1 MKRSFAIAVIATCCW
16 AFIASLSISADR
28 PEVQRS
34 SVSEKQTLSARNGTT
49 IPGQAQRQIAI
60 TFDDLPSSLTHD
72 VKELRALTTKLI
84 GTLKRND
91 VPVIGFVNEGKLHHR
106 LGDQSR
112 PDEVD
117 ARTAVLKLWVDAGFE
132 LGNHTYSHL
141 DMFKASAEKFEQDL
155 IAGEQVTQKL
165 LAAKGMKLRYF
176 RHPFLNTGASLE
188 MNSAFDKILADRNYI
203 VAPVTLDNQDYVFAA
218 LYTDALKNKD
228 RAMMKRVGEAYVPYM
243 EAYFEFYERQSSTLL
258 GYEIKQ
264 ILLVHANMLNAD
276 YFDGM
281 IAMMKKRGY
290 QFISLEE
297 ALRDKAYQSEDRF
310 AGRAG
315 ISWLQR
321 WAMTQK
327 HKLTID
333 EFKLEPGLPA
343 FIKQAYDAR
352 K

>member
-1 MKRSFAIAVIATCCW
+1 MRRSFGIIVIATIF
-16 AFIASLSISADR
+16 FISIFSTSALIPVGLRFSGADR
-28 PEVQRS
+28 HA
-34 SVSEKQTLSARNGTT
+34 LSAHSSTT
-49 IPGQAQRQIAI
+49 IPVQARRQIAI
-60 TFDDLPSSLTHD
+60 TFDDLPSVPMYD
-72 VKELRALTTKLI
+72 VKEMRALTTRLI
-84 GTLKRND
+84 ENLKRNK
-91 VPVIGFVNEGKLHHR
+91 VPAIGFVNEGKLHR
-106 LGDQSR
+106 RSGAQSR
-112 PDEVD
+112 PDEVE

-141 DMFKASAEKFEQDL
+141 DMFSSSAEKFEQDL
-155 IAGEQVTQKL
+155 IAGEQITKKL
-165 LAAKGMKLRYF
+165 LAANGMKLRYF

-188 MNSAFDKILADRNYI
+188 MKNAFDKILADRKYI

-218 LYTDALKNKD
+218 IYADALKNGD

-243 EAYFEFYERQSSTLL
+243 KAYFEFYERQSSTLL

-276 YFDGM
+276 YFGDM

-297 ALRDKAYQSEDRF
+297 ALGDKAYKLEDKF
-310 AGRAG
+310 SGRAG

-321 WAMTQK
+321 WAITKK
-327 HKLTID
+327 HQPTID
-333 EFKLEPGLPA
+333 EFKLEPGLPE
-343 FIKQAYDAR
+343 FIKQAYNAR

>member
-1 MKRSFAIAVIATCCW
+1 MKRIFEITVFAAISLISIFSTSAVIPVEW
-16 AFIASLSISADR
+16 QISGAHR
-28 PEVQRS
+28 QV
-34 SVSEKQTLSARNGTT
+34 LSARGMRA
-49 IPGQAQRQIAI
+49 IPVQTQRQIAI
-60 TFDDLPSSLTHD
+60 TFDDLPSVPTHD

-84 GTLKRND
+84 ETLKRNK
-91 VPVIGFVNEGKLHHR
+91 VPAIGFVNEGKLHQR
-106 LGDQSR
+106 SGAQAQ
-112 PDEVD
+112 PDDVE

-141 DMFKASAEKFEQDL
+141 DMFSSSAEKFERDL
-155 IAGEQVTQKL
+155 IAGEQITKKL

-188 MNSAFDKILADRNYI
+188 MKNAFDKILADRNYI

-218 LYTDALKNKD
+218 IYADALKNGD

-297 ALRDKAYQSEDRF
+297 ALGDKAYKLEDKF

-327 HKLTID
+327 HQPTID
-333 EFKLEPGLPA
+333 EFKLEPTLPK

-352 K
+352 KR